1 MWTAAT
7 ALISSAASKAGE
19 YLITTDVPAAVVLV
33 ASLLTGIGS
42 VVGYAWWRGEMK
54 EVRRVTR
61 TVRDTV
67 ERQIT
72 KRDTVTETRPV
83 RVTVYDTVRAV
94 DTVRVPI
101 PSGYDFRGLTTEQ
114 PVQVDGMTFT
124 LTEYRPGASPAGRF
138 VQSTYRA
145 RPDRWALDVEGA
157 LTGGFD
163 GKKLRS
169 VSTTYTAG
177 LSYSRGPWTTRLAGG
192 VTSAGYGVGEV
203 AVSYEIASW

>member
-1 MWTAAT
+1 
-7 ALISSAASKAGE
+7 
-19 YLITTDVPAAVVLV
+19 
-33 ASLLTGIGS
+33 
-42 VVGYAWWRGEMK
+42 MK

-72 KRDTVTETRPV
+72 RRDTVTETRPV

-94 DTVRVPI
+94 DTVHVPI
-101 PSGYDFRGLTTEQ
+101 PSGYDFRGITTTS

-124 LTEYRPGASPAGRF
+124 LTEYRPGAGRF

-157 LTGGFD
+157 LTSAFD

-177 LSYSRGPWTTRLAGG
+177 LSYSRGRWTTRVAGG
-192 VTSAGYGVGEV
+192 ITDAGYGVGKV
-203 AVSYEIASW
+203 AVSYDIARW